1 MKSQIQKEL
10 VLNELKMVKEVAETK
25 QKEGLK
31 HHQEIITKVDAKID
45 FRNME
50 IKVFRNELLNMYEK
64 LKGMKEVL
72 HQREKELNTQWAAME
87 NACENHHKDQKLL
100 VEKKI

>member
-1 MKSQIQKEL
+1 
-10 VLNELKMVKEVAETK
+10 
-25 QKEGLK
+25 
-31 HHQEIITKVDAKID
+31 
-45 FRNME
+45 ME